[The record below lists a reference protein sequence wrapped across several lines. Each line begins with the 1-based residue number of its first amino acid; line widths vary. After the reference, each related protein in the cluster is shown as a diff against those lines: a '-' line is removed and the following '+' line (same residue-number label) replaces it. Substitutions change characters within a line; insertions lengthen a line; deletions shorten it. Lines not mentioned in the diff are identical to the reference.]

1 MCCVHLPPSSPFRDT
16 AHHAPLHPHPHWQE
30 EQTGRPH
37 TELVVYKSLPGSSVC
52 LSMYISVYLYGRG
65 KGDSCKNPKYNSMNT
80 CILVSLSVAV
90 KPR

>member
-1 MCCVHLPPSSPFRDT
+1 
-16 AHHAPLHPHPHWQE
+16 
-30 EQTGRPH
+30 
-37 TELVVYKSLPGSSVC
+37 
-52 LSMYISVYLYGRG
+52 MYISVYLYGRG